1 RLLKLYEMGEIN
13 DDYFLRESTTI
24 RGEKAKVEGQMHRV
38 SPIDRLPN
46 ITDLRQACQR
56 IEDWVLKA
64 DGDDFSLLLDA
75 LQIEVHAEKGR
86 GELKGL
92 IPDYAPRKSDS
103 DVCAV
108 VVAVNLSLGK
118 LHRALDRYGFFSG
131 RSIYPPHR

>member
-1 RLLKLYEMGEIN
+1 
-13 DDYFLRESTTI
+13 
-24 RGEKAKVEGQMHRV
+24 MHWV

-46 ITDLRQACQR
+46 ITDLRQACQS

-103 DVCAV
+103 DVCAL